1 MTRDDVIKTYLAN
14 FNLYKHLLS
23 IDKQKDDQ
31 KKFNA
36 YMHKAYSI
44 NDKRVRYNSVKK
56 PSLSKKYLCK

>member
-1 MTRDDVIKTYLAN
+1 MTKDDVIKTYLAN

-23 IDKQKDDQ
+23 IDKQKDDH

>member
-1 MTRDDVIKTYLAN
+1 MTKDDVIETYLAN

>member
-1 MTRDDVIKTYLAN
+1 MTKDDVIKTYLAN

>member
-1 MTRDDVIKTYLAN
+1 MTKDGVIKTYLAN

>member
-1 MTRDDVIKTYLAN
+1 MSKDDVIKTYLAN

>member
-23 IDKQKDDQ
+23 IDKQKDDH